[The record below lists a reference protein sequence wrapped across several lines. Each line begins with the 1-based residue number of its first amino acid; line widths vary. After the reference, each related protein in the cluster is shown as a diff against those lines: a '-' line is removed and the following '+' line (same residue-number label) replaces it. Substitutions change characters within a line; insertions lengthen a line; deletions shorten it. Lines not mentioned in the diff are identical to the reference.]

1 MALIKFKVDTTG
13 PGAPQVDTDG
23 VLNLH
28 PGDRLLFVTNPPGQD
43 VLVDLGDEVT
53 GTLVALVKFKG
64 LPDFEVGQVTDA
76 GGGVHY
82 TVKLLPGG
90 GSDAPPDPPD

>member
-1 MALIKFKVDTTG
+1 MALIKFKVETTG
-13 PGAPQVDTDG
+13 PGAPRVDTDG

-64 LPDFEVGQVTDA
+64 EPNFEVGQVTV
-76 GGGVHY
+76 GGSTQF
-82 TVKLLPGG
+82 TVKLVPAGG
-90 GSDAPPDPPD
+90 NDAPTDSPD